1 MKVNHVSL
9 CGRLVADP
17 ESRTINGGENVV
29 TSFRLACTPRHYDR
43 ARAEWVD
50 GRTTWVTVSCWR
62 QLARNVAVS
71 LRKGSPVLVT
81 GRLTSSE
88 WTTPE
93 GRRSRLEV
101 EAESVGIDLTFGTST
116 FQKVSWSE
124 PRPARGPSEADD
136 LALSVERATRQDE
149 ASMPPGERPEDYDD
163 LDEEGEEELESEL
176 DAEVSLHPAG
186 V

>member
-1 MKVNHVSL
+1 MKLNHVSL

-43 ARAEWVD
+43 ARGEWVD

-62 QLARNVAVS
+62 QLARNTALS
-71 LRKGSPVLVT
+71 LRKGYPVVVS
-81 GRLTSSE
+81 GRLSSSE

-93 GRRSRLEV
+93 GRRSRLEL
-101 EAESVGIDLTFGTST
+101 EAESVGVDLTYGTIT
-116 FQKVSWSE
+116 FEKVSWSE
-124 PRPARGPSEADD
+124 PRVAHGPSEADD
-136 LALSVERATRQDE
+136 VALAAERAADP
-149 ASMPPGERPEDYDD
+149 AGDPLDPADYDD
-163 LDEEGEEELESEL
+163 LDDGAFEAEL
-176 DAEVSLHPAG
+176 DADRALDPAG